1 MVKRHNGKLKHAP
14 PKHRTPITA
23 SPIHKDAPKKRQV
36 AFWEMTVRTK
46 EPIAG
51 ANSPLTT
58 SNSLGARQNAL
69 IGSRNR
75 NGPRTWIAR
84 GRGRLATAL
93 F

>member
-36 AFWEMTVRTK
+36 VFWEMTVRTK

-51 ANSPLTT
+51 ANGPLTT
-58 SNSLGARQNAL
+58 SNS
-69 IGSRNR
+69 
-75 NGPRTWIAR
+75 
-84 GRGRLATAL
+84 
-93 F
+93 